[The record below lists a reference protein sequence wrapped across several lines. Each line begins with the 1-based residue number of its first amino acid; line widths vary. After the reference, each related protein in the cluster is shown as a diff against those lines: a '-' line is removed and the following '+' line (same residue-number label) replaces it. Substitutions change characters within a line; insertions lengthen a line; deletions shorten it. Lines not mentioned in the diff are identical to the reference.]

1 MKELKEKGVH
11 TKNIN
16 ISKSLLFIILIFL
29 FLFNIIKFFN
39 TNGSEIPIISI
50 LFNMIIIIGLI
61 IFFLHE
67 EEITSENKNIQMT
80 LDKYFKGGKSNG
92 QKKQ

>member
-1 MKELKEKGVH
+1 MKKLKEKEAL

-50 LFNMIIIIGLI
+50 LFNMIITIGLI
-61 IFFLHE
+61 IFFY
-67 EEITSENKNIQMT
+67 M
-80 LDKYFKGGKSNG
+80 
-92 QKKQ
+92 KKK

>member
-1 MKELKEKGVH
+1 MKELKERGVH

-39 TNGSEIPIISI
+39 SNGSEIPIISI

-67 EEITSENKNIQMT
+67 EK
-80 LDKYFKGGKSNG
+80 
-92 QKKQ
+92 